1 MQEMRKNSRT
11 VRALLFFGVL
21 VLTVILDQ
29 LSKLLI
35 VKNMDVGDSIELIP
49 GVLNFTYITNSGAAM
64 GMLSESRWLFMIL
77 SPLAIVAI
85 SLYVMLAKNMGW
97 CYTVAFSMIAGGGI
111 GNMIDRTFNGE
122 LFHGVVVDFI
132 DFCAFPNI
140 WRYTFNVAD
149 VFVCVGAGLFVLA
162 VILESVHEAKNAKNA
177 KKESSAKPDDQT
189 SDSL

>member
-11 VRALLFFGVL
+11 LRAVIFFGTL
-21 VLTVILDQ
+21 ALTIVLDQ
-29 LSKLLI
+29 LSKMLV
-35 VKNMDVGDSIELIP
+35 VKNMDVGDSITLIP

-77 SPLAIVAI
+77 SPLAIVGI
-85 SLYVMLAKNMGW
+85 SVYVMLAKDMGR
-97 CYTVAFSMIAGGGI
+97 CYTVALSMIAGGGI

-162 VILESVHEAKNAKNA
+162 VILESVRDAKIAKVAKNDR
-177 KKESSAKPDDQT
+177 SSDNEKGADDGT
-189 SDSL
+189 